1 MMNTSKAGS
10 ALLACCCAIGLSCA
24 LLMPEPAPLG
34 PQEVAAA
41 DDSGTHAAAAS
52 LEAERNDPAI
62 IQARFS
68 IGSSS
73 GPPGTFVDIEV
84 QGPRKQALAV
94 CEQLVRS
101 DMQMANPGGVD
112 LIAKPVR
119 PCSSDAMAEPE
130 ATTRLAL
137 VQVEHLD
144 SVELLLR
151 LANASK
157 EDLQSI
163 RVRRRYLSGYKDDE
177 SCQAALARQQAAQ
190 QQSDQQ
196 AQEAAKKWLE
206 GEIRDQEKA
215 SAKACKAAPASKSC
229 EQSKQL
235 VKMLKDRQSRSA
247 TDPPAERSNRSVIC
261 RLR

>member
-1 MMNTSKAGS
+1 MMNTSNAGS
-10 ALLACCCAIGLSCA
+10 ALLACCCALGLSCA

-34 PQEVAAA
+34 PQEVAVA
-41 DDSGTHAAAAS
+41 DDSGADAVAAP
-52 LEAERNDPAI
+52 LEPERNDLTI

-68 IGSSS
+68 IGPSS

-94 CEQLVRS
+94 CEQLVRA
-101 DMQMANPGGVD
+101 DMQMVNPDSVD
-112 LIAKPVR
+112 LTAKPVR
-119 PCSSDAMAEPE
+119 PCSSDSMAEPE

-177 SCQAALARQQAAQ
+177 SCQAALSRQQAAQ
-190 QQSDQQ
+190 QKSDEQ
-196 AQEAAKKWLE
+196 AQEAARKWLE
-206 GEIRDQEKA
+206 GAIRDQEKA
-215 SAKACKAAPASKSC
+215 TAKACKPAPASKSC
-229 EQSKQL
+229 EQAKQMG
-235 VKMLKDRQSRSA
+235 KMLKDRQARSA
-247 TDPPAERSNRSVIC
+247 TDPPAERSNRSVVC